1 MKKKQQLLA
10 DPAVSTFYRKT
21 LEQSPEELKEL
32 CDSIGVQRQR
42 AKNWMQELEKEGLVS
57 VERKEDRIYVKVD
70 EENIEALNSFAS
82 NLQNDFSSELQK
94 WDERLSQAANELVR
108 MKDVVDDEDVRQ
120 DFDEKLAELKESSE
134 DIDIEAL
141 KSLSNVE
148 SFLGHG
154 EIAREELHVFHR
166 KFKVLEKI
174 QGF

>member
-21 LEQSPEELKEL
+21 MEQGPEELDEL
-32 CDSIGVQRQR
+32 CQSIGVRRQR
-42 AKNWMQELEKEGLVS
+42 AKNWMQELEDEGLIS
-57 VERKEDRIYVKVD
+57 VEREEDRLVIQIG
-70 EENIEALNSFAS
+70 EENVEALNSFAS
-82 NLQNDFSSELQK
+82 DLQEDFSSELRK
-94 WDERLSQAANELVR
+94 WDGRLSQAANELVR
-108 MKDVVDDEDVRQ
+108 MKDVVDDEDIRQ
-120 DFDEKLAELKESSE
+120 DFDERLEDLKDSSE
-134 DIDIEAL
+134 EIDIEAL
-141 KSLSNVE
+141 KSLSSVE

>member
-21 LEQSPEELKEL
+21 LEQGPEELEEL

-42 AKNWMQELEKEGLVS
+42 AKNWLQELEDEGLIS
-57 VERKEDRIYVKVD
+57 VDRDEDRLVVQIG
-70 EENIEALNSFAS
+70 EENMEVLNSFAS
-82 NLQNDFSSELQK
+82 DLQSDFSSDLQK
-94 WDERLSQAANELVR
+94 WDERLSRAANEMVR
-108 MKDVVDDEDVRQ
+108 MKDVVDDDDVRQ
-120 DFDEKLAELKESSE
+120 NFDEKLAELKDSSE

-141 KSLSNVE
+141 KSLSEVE

-166 KFKVLEKI
+166 KFKVLDKI

>member
-21 LEQSPEELKEL
+21 LEQGPEELEQL
-32 CDSIGVQRQR
+32 CQNIGVQRQR
-42 AKNWMQELEKEGLVS
+42 AKNWMQELEDEGLVS
-57 VERKEDRIYVKVD
+57 VERKEDRLVVQIG

-82 NLQNDFSSELQK
+82 SLQNDFSSELQK

-108 MKDVVDDEDVRQ
+108 MKDVVDDDDVRQ
-120 DFDEKLAELKESSE
+120 DFDEKLAELKDSSE
-134 DIDIEAL
+134 EIDIEAL
-141 KSLSNVE
+141 KSLSDVE

-166 KFKVLEKI
+166 KFKVLDRI
-174 QGF
+174 RGF